1 MPAHQIGQ
9 PMQAHAFSRYL
20 PTTLARCGIFLQDL
34 SGVGADT
41 SSLHAIF
48 ARLFTPKHPDTLPKE
63 QWLSYTKLFAMV
75 QPYAPGRVWKQGRR
89 NLKQQV
95 IAWCKPQ
102 PVFAGL
108 EESEWCMRMKEFDEE
123 SRKERVIFMFC
134 LECNTPAA

>member
-1 MPAHQIGQ
+1 
-9 PMQAHAFSRYL
+9 
-20 PTTLARCGIFLQDL
+20 
-34 SGVGADT
+34 
-41 SSLHAIF
+41 
-48 ARLFTPKHPDTLPKE
+48 
-63 QWLSYTKLFAMV
+63 MV

-89 NLKQQV
+89 NLKQHV